1 VLSRA
6 QRQLAHKNIVSFI
19 DSVFI
24 SAHSKQAFQSAADE
38 VYILMEH
45 CSGSFTAERTHMW
58 RLCISSR
65 LALRADGAPHLTHQA
80 RSW

>member
-1 VLSRA
+1 
-6 QRQLAHKNIVSFI
+6 VSFI
-19 DSVFI
+19 DSVVI

-45 CSGSFTAERTHMW
+45 CSGSFTDARAW
-58 RLCISSR
+58 LCVSSR
-65 LALRADGAPHLTHQA
+65 LALRADGAPHLTFHQA

>member
-1 VLSRA
+1 
-6 QRQLAHKNIVSFI
+6 VSFI
-19 DSVFI
+19 DSVII

-45 CSGSFTAERTHMW
+45 CSGSFTTARACGVSVSH
-58 RLCISSR
+58 RASR
-65 LALRADGAPHLTHQA
+65 CVLADGAPHLTPHQA